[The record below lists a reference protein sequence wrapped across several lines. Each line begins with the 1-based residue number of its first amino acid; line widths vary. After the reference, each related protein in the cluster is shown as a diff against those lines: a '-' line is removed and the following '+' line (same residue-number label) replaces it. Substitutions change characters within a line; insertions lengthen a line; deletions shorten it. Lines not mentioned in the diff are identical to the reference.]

1 MEGAL
6 LEQKACGILITPQ
19 CDSSDN
25 EQGNF
30 YSSPKKPY
38 RKRKRESLSDV
49 FGVKGSYSPH
59 RQIPWAMGFRSAG
72 ASESESDLSEQS
84 NTVYFVKGY
93 DSAVTA
99 TVTDSEDDL
108 FFLSETVEYEPPDS
122 DSDEVEE
129 EEEEDEEDN
138 IVISSDEEDPGAE
151 GGDEYEG
158 DRESDSEIDE
168 DDLWACSQCNLKNH
182 PMSRQCAR
190 CWTERHEWL
199 PHLKRL
205 SSEPAM
211 NLSRITDM
219 PRSPSLQ
226 KSSSLAVAPTIENP
240 CSSSSLNLVTLK
252 QQDNSDSFVTGSS
265 ASAEGNSQGQ
275 SHSTGQGSSAENA
288 EQTITQHSGTKPSEP
303 AFTPDLC
310 VICLTQP
317 RNASIVHGR
326 TGHQVCCIGCAEK
339 LKEGK
344 KKCPVCRKKIKLVVK
359 NFF

>member
-1 MEGAL
+1 MVMDGAL
-6 LEQKACGILITPQ
+6 VEQKACEILIAPQ

-25 EQGNF
+25 EQGSFCN
-30 YSSPKKPY
+30 SPKKPY
-38 RKRKRESLSDV
+38 RKRKRESLS
-49 FGVKGSYSPH
+49 GVKGSYSPA
-59 RQIPWAMGFRSAG
+59 RQIPWCIGFTSAR
-72 ASESESDLSEQS
+72 ASESESELSEPS
-84 NTVYFVKGY
+84 STVYIVKGY
-93 DSAVTA
+93 ESAVTA
-99 TVTDSEDDL
+99 IVTDSEDDL
-108 FFLSETVEYEPPDS
+108 FFLNETVEYEPPDS
-122 DSDEVEE
+122 DSEE
-129 EEEEDEEDN
+129 AEEDEDEDDDEDEEV
-138 IVISSDEEDPGAE
+138 IISSDEEDPGAE

-158 DRESDSEIDE
+158 ESDSEIDE

-199 PHLKRL
+199 PHLKRMA
-205 SSEPAM
+205 SEPAM
-211 NLSRITDM
+211 DLSRVTDT
-219 PRSPSLQ
+219 PTSPLLQ

-240 CSSSSLNLVTLK
+240 CSSSFDLSTLK
-252 QQDNSDSFVTGSS
+252 QQPETRQ
-265 ASAEGNSQGQ
+265 ALSAE
-275 SHSTGQGSSAENA
+275 ST
-288 EQTITQHSGTKPSEP
+288 EQTVTQHSENKHSAS

-326 TGHQVCCIGCAEK
+326 TGHQVCCIGCAER

>member
-1 MEGAL
+1 MF
-6 LEQKACGILITPQ
+6 P
-19 CDSSDN
+19 
-25 EQGNF
+25 
-30 YSSPKKPY
+30 
-38 RKRKRESLSDV
+38 
-49 FGVKGSYSPH
+49 
-59 RQIPWAMGFRSAG
+59 
-72 ASESESDLSEQS
+72 
-84 NTVYFVKGY
+84 
-93 DSAVTA
+93 
-99 TVTDSEDDL
+99 L
-108 FFLSETVEYEPPDS
+108 FS
-122 DSDEVEE
+122 
-129 EEEEDEEDN
+129 
-138 IVISSDEEDPGAE
+138 
-151 GGDEYEG
+151 
-158 DRESDSEIDE
+158 
-168 DDLWACSQCNLKNH
+168 
-182 PMSRQCAR
+182 
-190 CWTERHEWL
+190 
-199 PHLKRL
+199 RL